1 MARVVV
7 ALGGNALLRRGEPVS
22 AATQRDNIR
31 RAAKALA
38 RLMEDG
44 HRLVV
49 THGNGPQVGLLAL
62 QGEATGQGRFPLDV
76 LGAETEGM
84 IGYVLQQEL
93 DNACPGP
100 TRFATLLTQ
109 VEVDPRDAAFGAPDK
124 PVGPVYSEAQ
134 ARSLQQQRGWAVAP
148 DGQAWRRVVP
158 SPRPLRILEIEVI
171 RLLVDQGVTVI
182 CAGGGGIPVVRRQDG
197 THIGVEAV
205 IDKDHASGL
214 LAAELQADAFL
225 MLTDVPAVFT
235 GWGTPGQ
242 RALGDVT
249 PQELT
254 GVDFAAGSMGP
265 KVRAACD
272 FVNRTGALAGIGAL
286 DDAAAILAG
295 QAGTRVVGRPRMSS
309 RGGPSAEAD
318 GQAQASCGRAGKAP
332 DTGGA

>member
-38 RLMEDG
+38 QLMDEG
-44 HRLVV
+44 HQLVI

-62 QGEATGQGRFPLDV
+62 QGEAAGKSGFPLDV

-93 DNACPGP
+93 DNAHPAP
-100 TRFATLLTQ
+100 ARFATLLTQ
-109 VEVDPRDAAFGAPDK
+109 VEVDPHDAAFGAPAK

-134 ARSLQQQRGWAVAP
+134 AQTLKQQRGWAVAR
-148 DGQAWRRVVP
+148 DGKAWRRVVA

-171 RLLVDQGVTVI
+171 RLLVEQGVTVI
-182 CAGGGGIPVVRRQDG
+182 CAGGGGIPVVRRADG

-205 IDKDHASGL
+205 IDKDHACGL
-214 LAAELQADAFL
+214 LAAELGADAFL
-225 MLTDVPAVFT
+225 MLTDVPAVFAD
-235 GWGTPGQ
+235 WGQPGQ

-249 PQELT
+249 PQALAAM
-254 GVDFAAGSMGP
+254 DFAAGSMGP

-286 DDAAAILAG
+286 DDASAILARR
-295 QAGTRVVGRPRMSS
+295 AGTRVVAAKTLNRP
-309 RGGPSAEAD
+309 GPP
-318 GQAQASCGRAGKAP
+318 G
-332 DTGGA
+332 

>member
-38 RLMEDG
+38 QLMDEG
-44 HRLVV
+44 HQLVI

-62 QGEATGQGRFPLDV
+62 QGEAAGKSGFPLDV

-93 DNACPGP
+93 DNAHPAP
-100 TRFATLLTQ
+100 ARFATLLTQ
-109 VEVDPRDAAFGAPDK
+109 VEVDPHDAAFGAPAK

-134 ARSLQQQRGWAVAP
+134 AQTLKQQRGWAVAR
-148 DGQAWRRVVP
+148 DGKAWRRVVA

-171 RLLVDQGVTVI
+171 RLLVEQGVTVI
-182 CAGGGGIPVVRRQDG
+182 CAGGGGIPVVRRADG

-214 LAAELQADAFL
+214 LAAELGADAFL
-225 MLTDVPAVFT
+225 MLTDVPAVFAD
-235 GWGTPGQ
+235 WGQPGQ

-249 PQELT
+249 PQALAAM
-254 GVDFAAGSMGP
+254 DFAAGSMGP

-286 DDAAAILAG
+286 DDASAILARR
-295 QAGTRVVGRPRMSS
+295 AGTRVVAAKTLNRP
-309 RGGPSAEAD
+309 GPP
-318 GQAQASCGRAGKAP
+318 G
-332 DTGGA
+332 

>member
-1 MARVVV
+1 VARVVV

-22 AATQRDNIR
+22 ASTQRDNIR
-31 RAAKALA
+31 RAATALA
-38 RLMEDG
+38 RLMVEG
-44 HRLVV
+44 HQLVV

-62 QGEATGQGRFPLDV
+62 QGEAAGQSGFPLDV

-93 DNACPGP
+93 DNAHPAP
-100 TRFATLLTQ
+100 ARFATLLTQ

-124 PVGPVYSEAQ
+124 PVGPVYNEAQ
-134 ARSLQQQRGWAVAP
+134 ARALQQQRGWAVAP
-148 DGQAWRRVVP
+148 DGQAWRRVVA

-171 RLLVDQGVTVI
+171 RLLVEQGVTVI
-182 CAGGGGIPVVRRQDG
+182 CAGGGGIPVVRRADG

-225 MLTDVPAVFT
+225 MLTDVPAVFAD
-235 GWGTPGQ
+235 WGRPDQ

-249 PQELT
+249 PQALA
-254 GVDFAAGSMGP
+254 VMDFAAGSMGP

-272 FVNRTGALAGIGAL
+272 FVNRTGGLAGIGAL
-286 DDAAAILAG
+286 DDASDILARR
-295 QAGTRVVGRPRMSS
+295 AGTRVV
-309 RGGPSAEAD
+309 A
-318 GQAQASCGRAGKAP
+318 AQALKRPGPPR
-332 DTGGA
+332 